1 MLKRLLITGAA
12 GGLGKLAR
20 SRLGAMAETL
30 CLSDIAAMEPAAK
43 GEEVIQC
50 DLGDAAAVDKLVDGC
65 DGIVHFGGISVEDRF
80 QPILNA
86 NILGL
91 YNLYEAAR
99 RHGHP
104 RILYASSNHVM
115 GFHRQDEHLD
125 ASAPFEPDS
134 LYGVS
139 KCFGE
144 HMARL
149 YFHKY
154 GQETAMV
161 RIGSCFPEPKD
172 HRMLATWLSPDD
184 FMALIHCVFRAP
196 RLGCPII
203 YGVSANDCTWWDNTQ
218 VSWLGWVPKDNS
230 EKFRAKL
237 DAGVALP
244 DPRSTEAIYQ
254 GGKFAA
260 LPILTGE
267 DQAS

>member
-12 GGLGKLAR
+12 GGLGRLAR

-30 CLSDIAAMEPAAK
+30 RLSDIAGMAPAARA
-43 GEEVIQC
+43 EEVVPC
-50 DLGDAAAVDKLVDGC
+50 DLGDAAAVDSLVAGC
-65 DGIVHFGGISVEDRF
+65 DGIVHLGGISVEDRF

-86 NILGL
+86 NIQGI

-99 RHGHP
+99 HHGCP
-104 RILYASSNHVM
+104 RILLASSNHVM

-125 ASAPFEPDS
+125 ATAPLEPDS

-139 KCFGE
+139 KCFAE

-149 YFHKY
+149 YHHKY
-154 GQETAMV
+154 GQETALV
-161 RIGSCFPEPKD
+161 RIGSCFPEPRD

-184 FMALIHCVFRAP
+184 FISLIACVFRAP
-196 RLGCPII
+196 RLGCPVI
-203 YGVSANDCTWWDNTQ
+203 YGVSANDCTWWDNAH

-230 EKFRAKL
+230 EQFRPKL
-237 DAGVALP
+237 DKTVPLP
-244 DPRSTEAIYQ
+244 RPDSPEAIYQ

-260 LPILTGE
+260 DGIHTEP
-267 DQAS
+267 